1 MSEDITILTS
11 YNHTS
16 IVKTFS
22 GIDLTEQAFA
32 TGKEFN
38 VTEEPVFDPQS
49 LSKLLQRLENDPSQT
64 IIGGSLT
71 ADQTTPVPRNKETF
85 TSTARQWCMID
96 IDSLAW
102 GGDINEQKAMLS
114 YAAQQLPIEFQTLD
128 CWYHFSF
135 SMGIKQGIRVHLWY
149 WLERPSLD

>member
-71 ADQTTPVPRNKETF
+71 ADQTNPVPRNKETF
-85 TSTARQWCMID
+85 TSTSRQWCPQPVSRKD
-96 IDSLAW
+96 NTSA
-102 GGDINEQKAMLS
+102 S
-114 YAAQQLPIEFQTLD
+114 
-128 CWYHFSF
+128 
-135 SMGIKQGIRVHLWY
+135 V
-149 WLERPSLD
+149 